1 MEDRIRQQWKPGHA
15 HGGHRPPPPGLA
27 AQAVHSADEAE
38 FLRAMAAYQERTGRK
53 FPTWS
58 EAKEFAVSTNW
69 AFLWLKVVIVVLL
82 ARV

>member
-58 EAKEFAVSTNW
+58 EALAV
-69 AFLWLKVVIVVLL
+69 LKGLGYRKVDGGG
-82 ARV
+82 ATG